1 MGWMRMFLLGNIG
14 QQLDLDAQAA
24 ELQRLREQAT
34 THRRAFERSDHQLD
48 ELRDEHEQLKA
59 GVATLVRSLL
69 AKNLISREEVRQIT
83 DLADPSADA

>member
-1 MGWMRMFLLGNIG
+1 VLPSERRTNPPPGRRVRSSNVDVHL
-14 QQLDLDAQAA
+14 
-24 ELQRLREQAT
+24 
-34 THRRAFERSDHQLD
+34 HRRAFERADHQLD